1 MAVIAG
7 AILVADSVRIQAKA
21 VVAQALLRAAWA
33 RTDEPAARVRPWP
46 WADSWPVARL
56 VVERLGVDQIVL
68 ADAGGESLAFG
79 PSHVA
84 GSAALGEGG
93 ISVVAGHRD
102 THFRWLG
109 RLRTGDRI
117 AVETA
122 GGHVREYRVD
132 GLEVTQ
138 LAAAGELALSVGGAG
153 AALVMVT
160 CYPLDA
166 RPAIVGSRYVVTA
179 VPVVS
184 DAGVS

>member
-7 AILVADSVRIQAKA
+7 GILVADSVRIQAKA
-21 VVAQALLRAAWA
+21 VVAQVLLRSAWA
-33 RTDEPAARVRPWP
+33 RTEDPAARVHPWP

-68 ADAGGESLAFG
+68 AEAGGESLAFG

-84 GSAALGEGG
+84 GSAALGEEG
-93 ISVVAGHRD
+93 ISVVGGHRD

-109 RLRTGDRI
+109 RLRIGDRI

-122 GGHVREYRVD
+122 GGRVREYRVD
-132 GLEVTQ
+132 GAGVTH
-138 LAAAGELALSVGGAG
+138 LAPAGELVLSVGGASG
-153 AALVMVT
+153 ALVMVT

-166 RPAIVGSRYVVTA
+166 RPASAGSRYVVTA

-184 DAGVS
+184 EAGVS